1 MIKNRLKTLTIISG
15 AAMALMALS
24 CGIDSEEEGT
34 GTGQSFQGAY
44 LTTSVYGPNQAQ
56 AYRPYVY
63 LAAVQDPDG
72 KLVSGVNNHHFEYEL
87 DVPLAEESEA
97 DTHEIGTTGVYA
109 VGEAGKRWTHKLA
122 LVTPGTYH
130 FHFHYMYNMAVHEGE
145 MEVDVVADSVDVTGS
160 LPSDQYTVSYWLEE
174 VPAGTATGD
183 VVEGDTD
190 RDIVFQVDDA
200 TTGLPV
206 TTLTALVYVAEQGG
220 AAAAT
225 GTTYTPV
232 IEDAAAAGTGIYR
245 VPGHTWGAAG
255 KWDVTIDLDG
265 DPVTAVDR
273 ATWTQTVSAI
283 VAP

>member
-1 MIKNRLKTLTIISG
+1 MKNRFKTLTVMSG
-15 AAMALMALS
+15 VAMALMVMS
-24 CGIDSEEEGT
+24 CGIDTEDEGT

-44 LTTSVYGPNQAQ
+44 LTTSVYGPSQAK

-63 LAAVQDPDG
+63 LATVQDPDG

-109 VGEAGKRWTHKLA
+109 VGEAGKPLTHKLA

-130 FHFHYMYNMAVHEGE
+130 FHFHYMFNMADHEGE
-145 MEVDVVADSVDVTGS
+145 TEVEVVVDSVDVTGS
-160 LPSDQYTVSYWLEE
+160 SPSDQYKVSYWLEE
-174 VPAGTATGD
+174 DPDGTATKVGD
-183 VVEGDTD
+183 VAVGDV
-190 RDIVFQVDDA
+190 RDIVFQVVDA
-200 TTGLPV
+200 AGPV

-220 AAAAT
+220 AAAIT
-225 GTTYTPV
+225 GTTYASV
-232 IEDAAAAGTGIYR
+232 SGDVSGIYR
-245 VPGHTWGAAG
+245 VSGHVWGAAG

-265 DPVTAVDR
+265 SLATAVDR
-273 ATWTQTVSAI
+273 ATWTQTVSAAI